1 MTPVTLPSEEST
13 HMREDLQAFVD
24 MCRTGPPADEWALG
38 YEAGLDEIDEWL
50 GEWRRLQGHSA

>member
-1 MTPVTLPSEEST
+1 ML
-13 HMREDLQAFVD
+13 EDLQAFVD